1 MAEASLNPL
10 LAKVKL
16 PGRVFQLPS
25 KGIFYAPGV
34 LADSV
39 RDGEVQVKPMSAL
52 VELKVRSAD
61 LLISTKVIREICAE
75 CVPDI
80 LQPEKLLARDVDG
93 LFLFLIAST
102 YGNEKTIK
110 AVHDCENGEIHEYLI
125 NLEPIINNP
134 RNKVLDHKEV
144 LFSTELSNGQIVM
157 IRPVQFTDAIDMMLM
172 RQQIAQKEMIA
183 PTSITT
189 KEMED
194 LVIRDLMAVIK
205 AVSTGG
211 PDSITIADPLKIDEW
226 IRILPRTYVDQIVEA
241 ASKAAEWGFDFNVNL
256 KCKDCSKEFKHNMEL
271 NPINFLSG

>member
-25 KGIFYAPGV
+25 KGIFYPPGI
-34 LADSV
+34 LAETV
-39 RDGEVQVKPMSAL
+39 RDGEIQVKPMSAL

-61 LLISTKVIREICAE
+61 LLISAKVIREICAE
-75 CVPDI
+75 CAPEI

-110 AVHDCENGEIHEYLI
+110 AVHDCEKGEIHDYMI
-125 NLEPIINNP
+125 DLEPIINNP
-134 RNKVLDHKEV
+134 RNKVLEHKEV
-144 LFSTELSNGQIVM
+144 LFSTELPNGQIVM

-172 RQQIAQKEMIA
+172 RQQIAQKEMVA
-183 PTSITT
+183 PATITT

-194 LVIRDLMAVIK
+194 LVVRDLMAVIK
-205 AVSTGG
+205 GVSTGG
-211 PDSITIADPLKIDEW
+211 PDSITITDPPKIDEW
-226 IRILPRTYVDQIVEA
+226 IRILPKTYVDQIVEA
-241 ASKAAEWGFDFNVNL
+241 AAKAAEWGFDFNVKL
-256 KCKDCSKEFKHNMEL
+256 KCKDCGSEFKHNMEL